1 LSSNVYPHIDATHPE
16 GWETFRH
23 GIDGKTVMSA
33 NGL

>member
-1 LSSNVYPHIDATHPE
+1 MSIRTSNVDLAR
-16 GWETFRH
+16 GLRRRFRY